1 VGGSDL
7 PGLRRGTPAERR
19 GRRARWALGGL
30 AVALPVLAGCSAE
43 QVGELRRL
51 GLPES
56 ASDRAPYIHDL
67 WIGSWIAA
75 GLVGLLVWGL
85 IGWAALRYKRR
96 HNELPKQN
104 RYNLP
109 MEIMYTF
116 VPFVIVGALF
126 YFTVVA
132 QNQVLAKVP
141 EPDHTID
148 VVGQK
153 WSWTFNYR
161 EAQNA
166 AVGADVWDA
175 GTIENTPNLYL
186 PVGETVRFNLSS
198 PDVIHSFW
206 IPSFY
211 QKLDV
216 VPGRHNSFDVTPN
229 KEGVFRGKCAEL
241 CGTYHSAMLFNVHIV
256 SVEEYN
262 AHLNSLE
269 AAGQTGVAK
278 GPLYANEA
286 RSGQDNTEPQEGEN
300 ADGEEGSR

>member
-1 VGGSDL
+1 M
-7 PGLRRGTPAERR
+7 PGLRRGTAVERR
-19 GRRARWALGGL
+19 GRRARRALGL
-30 AVALPVLAGCSAE
+30 ALALPVLAGCSAE
-43 QVGELRRL
+43 QVAELQRL
-51 GLPES
+51 GLPEA

-85 IGWAALRYKRR
+85 IGWAALRYKRK

-141 EPDHTID
+141 DPAHTID
-148 VVGQK
+148 VSGQK

-161 EAQNA
+161 EAENP
-166 AVGADVWDA
+166 AVGADVWEA
-175 GTIENTPNLYL
+175 GTIENSPNLYL

-216 VPGRHNSFDVTPN
+216 IPGRQNSFDVTPT

-262 AHLNSLE
+262 AHLNGLE
-269 AAGQTGVAK
+269 AAGQIGVAK
-278 GPLYANEA
+278 GQEHANSSRLGQGTTQA
-286 RSGQDNTEPQEGEN
+286 REGSNSE
-300 ADGEEGSR
+300 GEEGSR